1 MGADADITV
10 FDLDR
15 VIDRATYD
23 EPLQYSEGIRFVF
36 INGVAVVRDDQL
48 VDDVFP
54 GQAARAPIQ
63 LRVWSRSNY
72 PWGKVKLLLP
82 NEQTGALE
90 MISREGETDVLA
102 VFGNK
107 TRRLGVHIENK
118 LASGHFT
125 PYQPEVCAARADS
138 WVRREEYGNYDEWE
152 TVLLAPASFYQRN
165 GTDARK
171 FSTFI
176 SHEEIAAHLF
186 YA

>member
-1 MGADADITV
+1 WPMCSALTAIFSAEFSRTVRAGADADITV

-36 INGVAVVRDDQL
+36 INGGAVVRDDQL

-54 GQAARAPIQ
+54 GQAARATIQ

-102 VFGNK
+102 VSGHQ
-107 TRRLGVHIENK
+107 TRRQGVHI
-118 LASGHFT
+118 
-125 PYQPEVCAARADS
+125 
-138 WVRREEYGNYDEWE
+138 
-152 TVLLAPASFYQRN
+152 
-165 GTDARK
+165 
-171 FSTFI
+171 
-176 SHEEIAAHLF
+176 
-186 YA
+186 